1 MPVRYTTAGML
12 AVPEVTH
19 LGPVFEASRAL
30 DHWIANHCPD
40 SLYVGTFWA
49 LCLSPLVFAILAV
62 ALGPARPRGRA
73 RPPLFLALI
82 LGALLLARLPLLCY
96 DRFNPDEAFLLAS
109 AMRVPLDPVPY
120 RSFDAMTSGPLN
132 VYALSIPA
140 WFGAPLTYVSSR
152 LTGTLLVFGALAFL
166 WLACRRFLGERAASV
181 VLMPSFCFYVFAWD
195 ADFTHCSSEHV
206 AVFLGAAALCLLAAE
221 YRAADTPGRWRI
233 ALAGIVAGSMMFA
246 KLQALPVEAAILAIA
261 AVIAWRK
268 SRRKAALAA
277 LFGGA
282 ALVPAAFLAMFLWCG
297 VLSHF
302 WISYFRKN
310 AVYTGAAALTPF
322 GRIRTAWNLLF
333 HISNLGAY
341 EAGMLVVWLAGLA
354 AAAALAMRA
363 AIKVGQA
370 LPPANAWWS
379 AKTKVGQTP
388 SSARDP
394 LVALPRLLPTLTR
407 DSTPGLREPAELS
420 LASCLLLAAGFIAVA
435 APGREFMHYEL
446 FLVVPSGFVTA
457 SAFLWIRTWLQTRE
471 PRSAVRLERLG
482 IACFVL
488 FTCLV
493 PTALR
498 EHVDDA
504 WDEESFS
511 PAAPLPAAI
520 RRMVSV
526 HDTMVVWGWRSALY
540 IASRRAPGTRF
551 ADSVLQIE
559 PAAYRQY
566 YRDIYLSDFLLSK
579 PTVFVDAVSPGGF
592 TYTDRSEA
600 GYETFEELR
609 QAVARDYHQTAEID
623 GARLF
628 VRNDRLP
635 AAQR

>member
-1 MPVRYTTAGML
+1 ML

-19 LGPVFEASRAL
+19 LGPVFEASRVL
-30 DHWIANHCPD
+30 DHWIASHCPD
-40 SLYVGTFWA
+40 SLNVGTFWA

-166 WLACRRFLGERAASV
+166 WLAYRRFLGEPAASL

-195 ADFTHCSSEHV
+195 TDFTHGSSEHV

-221 YRAADTPGRWRI
+221 YRAAGEPGLWRI
-233 ALAGIVAGSMMFA
+233 ALAGIVAGSLVFA
-246 KLQALPVEAAILAIA
+246 KLQALPVEAAILVIA

-268 SRRKAALAA
+268 SRRTAALASLA
-277 LFGGA
+277 AGA
-282 ALVPAAFLAMFLWCG
+282 ALVPAAFLAIFLWCG
-297 VLSHF
+297 VLPYF
-302 WISYFRKN
+302 WISYFRQN
-310 AVYTGAAALTPF
+310 AAYTGVAALSPF
-322 GRIRTAWNLLF
+322 GRIQTAWNLLF
-333 HISNLGAY
+333 QISNLGAY
-341 EAGMLVVWLAGLA
+341 ELGMLAVWVAGLA
-354 AAAALAMRA
+354 AAAALKGGR
-363 AIKVGQA
+363 
-370 LPPANAWWS
+370 
-379 AKTKVGQTP
+379 TP
-388 SSARDP
+388 TSARDP
-394 LVALPRLLPTLTR
+394 LVALLGSSNRTL
-407 DSTPGLREPAELS
+407 GLREPADLS
-420 LASCLLLAAGFIAVA
+420 LASVLLLMAAFTAVA

-446 FLVVPSGFVTA
+446 FLVVPSGLLTA
-457 SAFLWIRTWLQTRE
+457 SAFLWMRTWLQTRA

-482 IACFVL
+482 IACFVAL
-488 FTCLV
+488 TCLA

-498 EHVDDA
+498 EHIDDA
-504 WDEESFS
+504 WDAGHFA
-511 PAAPLPAAI
+511 PADPLPTAI
-520 RRMVSV
+520 RRYASDR
-526 HDTMVVWGWRSALY
+526 DTVVVWGWRAGLH
-540 IASRRAPGTRF
+540 IESRRAPGTRF

-566 YRDIYLSDFLLSK
+566 YRDVYLSDFQRSK
-579 PTVFVDAVSPGGF
+579 PALFVDAVGPGDF

-609 QAVARDYHQTAEID
+609 QAVARDYRQAAEID

-628 VRNDRLP
+628 VRNDR
-635 AAQR
+635 